1 MDKKQAHAILD
12 RIRSGESNM
21 PLSFTIEALQTLG
34 DMGRLSIDETVPSP
48 ALRADG
54 YESSDHR
61 SFAVYGS
68 GTVEVVG
75 WSRYLDCKPH

>member
-54 YESSDHR
+54 YE
-61 SFAVYGS
+61 
-68 GTVEVVG
+68 
-75 WSRYLDCKPH
+75 